1 MNAHATDHERF
12 EQLAV
17 GHALA
22 ALEPAD
28 EQEFVAHLGSCDRC
42 AHDLVD
48 HLETLASLAH
58 DAAPA
63 EPPPSVLEG
72 IRAGVAASGRGGALP
87 APSVVV
93 PMRARRPDRTV
104 RLTTALI
111 GVAASVVLVMALLIA
126 NMGLS
131 SREHD
136 AREANQQLA
145 AAVSQLLVSGAHRVD
160 LSGTGDTKAVAV
172 VKGDTVSLVLAGVP
186 VNDRHT
192 SIYVLWEQS
201 RFGDV
206 RAVGAFDVS
215 SSSLAVVKDL
225 HLGGTPLKALMVTKE
240 PGRKAPLATAQKPIL
255 AGAAA

>member
-28 EQEFVAHLGSCDRC
+28 EQDFLAHLAGCEQC

-48 HLETLASLAH
+48 HLETLAELAH
-58 DAAPA
+58 DAHPA
-63 EPPPSVLEG
+63 EPPAALLEG
-72 IRAGVAASGRGGALP
+72 IRAGVAASGRAGALP
-87 APSVVV
+87 APTVVV
-93 PMRARRPDRTV
+93 PLRPRRERTV

-111 GVAASVVLVMALLIA
+111 GVAASVVLLVALLLVNA
-126 NMGLS
+126 DLS

-136 AREANQQLA
+136 TQQANRQLA

-160 LSGTGDTKAVAV
+160 LAGSGDTRAVAV
-172 VKGDTVSLVLAGVP
+172 VKGDTVSLVLSGVP
-186 VNDRHT
+186 VNDRHN

-201 RFGDV
+201 RYGDV
-206 RAVGAFDVS
+206 HAVGAFDVS

-225 HLGGTPLKALMVTKE
+225 HLAGNPLKALMVTKE
-240 PGRKAPLATAQKPIL
+240 AGRKAPLATAQTPIL
-255 AGAAA
+255 VGSPS